1 MARGLYKVIACPSC
15 RWLQVTTAEKTTTC
29 RRCGRQID
37 LMRVRPLAVA
47 RTAGEAREKLLRV
60 KARALKGRLPSEG

>member
-15 RWLQVTTAEKTTTC
+15 RWLQVTTAEKTTIC

-37 LMRVRPLAVA
+37 LTRVRPLAVA

-60 KARALKGRLPSEG
+60 KARALRGQATS

>member
-37 LMRVRPLAVA
+37 LTRVRPLAVA
-47 RTAGEAREKLLRV
+47 RTAEEAREKLLKA
-60 KARALKGRLPSEG
+60 KARALRERAS